1 MRSRPCSVAPPGG
14 EGDAGAEA
22 RAEDG
27 WCGLCPV
34 RKLLSREL
42 RTEPAVP
49 PAAGA
54 VV

>member
-1 MRSRPCSVAPPGG
+1 MQRRGG
-14 EGDAGAEA
+14 ERDAGAEA
-22 RAEDG
+22 RAGGDG
-27 WCGLCPV
+27 WCGLSPMK
-34 RKLLSREL
+34 KLRSGEL